1 MKEKILIISGDPNSI
16 NSEIIFKSWKKV
28 KDSIKKKIY
37 VISNLNLLQNQF
49 KRLKYRIQLTKVNSV
64 DENIKSNKLKII
76 DIDLKFKKPFDV
88 SQKLS
93 SNFVIDCLNYAHW
106 LANNKKIKGIINC
119 AIDKKLLNKKKI
131 GVTEY
136 LASKCKIKDNSEAM
150 LICNDKFAVCPL
162 TTHLDIK
169 DIPKKINQKL
179 IISKIKTIDLNYRK
193 LFKKKPKI
201 GILGLNPHNA
211 ELRNESEEKKVIIPS
226 IRKLRKLQINAIGPL
241 VADTVFINDYK
252 KFDIIVGMF
261 HDQVLAPFKTIYKFD
276 AINMTLGLNYLRV
289 SPDHGT
295 AKELIGK
302 NKADPISLIKCINFI
317 NKIGK

>member
-226 IRKLRKLQINAIGPL
+226 IRKLRKLKINAIGPL

-317 NKIGK
+317 NKFGK

>member
-28 KDSIKKKIY
+28 KNSIKKKIY

-93 SNFVIDCLNYAHW
+93 SNFVIDCLNYGHW

-179 IISKIKTIDLNYRK
+179 IISKIRTIDLNYKK

-211 ELRNESEEKKVIIPS
+211 ELRNESEEKKIIIPS

-317 NKIGK
+317 NKFGK